1 MKRLIGLLT
10 GIVLVVG
17 MAGLASAQSD
27 SITLKVS
34 CVVNLSVAIDKTE
47 YNFGDVAPRTPTI
60 STEAIV
66 VNNNSGGR
74 TEDYQINS
82 ATSTASWN
90 LITTDP
96 ASAADEDVFSLKA
109 MFKSTQ
115 AIEGDYTGKAF
126 LDTGTAGATSQQN
139 MDINFGTAGYSGD
152 DVVDGADRNLWFR
165 LYTPWS
171 TTDTT
176 EQSFSVTIT
185 AVDSGIFTE

>member
-17 MAGLASAQSD
+17 LAGLASAATSD
-27 SITLKVS
+27 SITLKVT
-34 CVVNLSVAIDKTE
+34 CVIGLSVDIPQDE

-66 VNNNSGGR
+66 VNNDSGGR

-115 AIEGDYTGKAF
+115 PSGADF
-126 LDTGTAGATSQQN
+126 PAGSYLNTDAVDQQN
-139 MDINFGTAGYSGD
+139 MNINFGTAGYSGD
-152 DVVDGADRNLWFR
+152 NVVDGADRNLWFR
-165 LYTPWS
+165 LHTPWS

-185 AVDSGIFTE
+185 AVDSGTFTE